1 MQSKNTGFTIM
12 ELMIVVAIIG
22 ILVMIAV
29 PSYHI
34 YTKRAQFSEI
44 IQAAAPYK
52 LAVQQCFQ
60 ITGDLNACV
69 AGQNG
74 VPENL
79 ADSSNLSLV
88 KSIEVSS
95 SGKITIIPKEKSGF
109 NSNEDYT
116 LTPLVEN
123 DRLLWQSGGGAV
135 SEGIAG

>member
-1 MQSKNTGFTIM
+1 MRSNQTGFTIM

-34 YTKRAQFSEI
+34 YTKRAHYTEI
-44 IQAAAPYK
+44 VQAAAPYK
-52 LAVQQCFQ
+52 LGVQQCFQ
-60 ITGDLNACV
+60 ITGDLNTCV

-74 VPENL
+74 VPNDL
-79 ADSSNLSLV
+79 ADSSNLSLI
-88 KSIEVSS
+88 KSINVSS
-95 SGKITIIPKEKSGF
+95 NGKITIIPKDKFGF
-109 NSNEDYT
+109 SSSEDYT

>member
-34 YTKRAQFSEI
+34 YTKRARFTEI

-74 VPENL
+74 VPENM
-79 ADSSNLSLV
+79 AEASNLSLI
-88 KSIEVSS
+88 KSIEVNNN
-95 SGKITIIPKEKSGF
+95 GKITITPKEKSGF
-109 NSNEDYT
+109 TSSEDYT

>member
-1 MQSKNTGFTIM
+1 MQSKKTGFTIM

-34 YTKRAQFSEI
+34 YTKRAHFTEI
-44 IQAAAPYK
+44 VQAAAPYK
-52 LAVQQCFQ
+52 LGVQQCFQ
-60 ITGDLNACV
+60 ITGDLSACV

-79 ADSSNLSLV
+79 ADSSSLSLV
-88 KSIEVSS
+88 KSVEVNS
-95 SGKITIIPKEKSGF
+95 SGKITITPKQKFGF
-109 NSNEDYT
+109 TSSEDYT

>member
-1 MQSKNTGFTIM
+1 MRSNNSGFTIM

-22 ILVMIAV
+22 ILIMIAV

-34 YTKRAQFSEI
+34 YTERAHYTEVV
-44 IQAAAPYK
+44 QAAAPYK
-52 LAVQQCFQ
+52 LGIQQCFQ
-60 ITGDLNACV
+60 ITGDLHTCV

-79 ADSSNLSLV
+79 ADSSDLSLV
-88 KSIEVSS
+88 KSIQVSS
-95 SGKITIIPKEKSGF
+95 NGKITILPKDKFGF
-109 NSNEDYT
+109 TSKDDYT

-123 DRLLWQSGGGAV
+123 DRLLWQSGGNAV